1 MKMLSNYADG
11 YIYYFYDEI
20 RKNLYI
26 GSSRQNFKKRIRD
39 HHTDLKGFL
48 GELKTPRAYRSSFE
62 IIIQDNYKKGILEY
76 FPCESKK
83 ELEKRETEWILALS
97 QNKNINIVN
106 KHNPTKDHKLN
117 LPVCFF
123 PLPF

>member
-1 MKMLSNYADG
+1 MKMLTPYADG

-20 RKNLYI
+20 RNNLYI

-48 GELKTPRAYRSSFE
+48 GELKTPRCYRSSFE
-62 IIIQDNYKKGILEY
+62 VIIQDNYKKGILEY

-83 ELEKRETEWILALS
+83 QLETRETEWILALS
-97 QNKNINIVN
+97 QKKNINVVN
-106 KHNPTKDHKLN
+106 KHNPTKDHKLS
-117 LPVCFF
+117 LPVSFF